1 MVMNKAMEP
10 NANHLVN
17 SVNLASDEKNANRE
31 FNPEVLGREFV
42 RQYYTMLN
50 ECPQN
55 LFR

>member
-10 NANHLVN
+10 NANHVN
-17 SVNLASDEKNANRE
+17 SVNLAGDEKNANRD
-31 FNPEVLGREFV
+31 FNPEAVGREFI

-50 ECPQN
+50 HGPES